1 MVMSI
6 LECQAVE
13 VSTADYL
20 LPCHTYYRLLLTSL
34 QNKTQI
40 LQVPSA
46 YYDTTEGRGKH
57 YTLPFTD
64 EINQALKIPADL
76 GTDRRGTSLFSVVTR
91 NNLRMKTNAVWLV

>member
-1 MVMSI
+1 MSI
-6 LECQAVE
+6 LECQAVVVV

-40 LQVPSA
+40 LQVP
-46 YYDTTEGRGKH
+46 EGRGKH

-64 EINQALKIPADL
+64 EINQASKIPADL